1 MIVSYRVKA
10 ILCKIYGNCGAEVKG
25 PKFEYILLL
34 IIRER
39 TSYRRT
45 IALELYTS
53 RLIFVCAV
61 DIHVMPLLK
70 YHSE

>member
-10 ILCKIYGNCGAEVKG
+10 ILCNIYGNCCAEVKG
-25 PKFEYILLL
+25 PKFEYIL

-39 TSYRRT
+39 TGYRRT

-53 RLIFVCAV
+53 RLIFVCVV
-61 DIHVMPLLK
+61 DIHIMPLLK
-70 YHSE
+70 YHSA